1 MSEFTI
7 KDKTAIAGLGETTY
21 YKRGE
26 APSANSASRS
36 KRSNAPPTTP
46 ASR

>member
-7 KDKTAIAGLGETTY
+7 KDKTAIAGVGETKY

-26 APSANSASRS
+26 APIPEFRLAVEAISGR
-36 KRSNAPPTTP
+36 
-46 ASR
+46 